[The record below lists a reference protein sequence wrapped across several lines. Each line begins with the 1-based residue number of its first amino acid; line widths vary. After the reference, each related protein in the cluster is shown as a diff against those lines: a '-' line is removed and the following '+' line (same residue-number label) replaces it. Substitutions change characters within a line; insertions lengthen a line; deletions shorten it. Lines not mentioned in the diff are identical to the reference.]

1 MGGPFD
7 DGPEQPLS
15 GGNVNAAVVRI
26 GQTVR
31 RMPGPYSANVR
42 ALLTHLEA
50 VGFDASPRFLG
61 IDSQNREVLSF
72 IPGQAG
78 PPDGM
83 YSTTMAMIRAAQ
95 LLRRYHEATTGFS
108 MDPQGWA
115 RSDPDPARRDVICH
129 NDAAPYNMI
138 FDAGLPIALPIA
150 LIDFD
155 LAGPGPCLRDL
166 AYLAIWCVPLLFGPG
181 ATGDAG
187 RADLAAGCPRLRLIA
202 ASYGTDDLPGLLTQA
217 DAMLAHMGDQ
227 NAMLHMLGPTVA
239 AGLIAGGHLAHWQT
253 QLQAFRQVLP
263 QLRRVLGLSVNP
275 AP

>member
-1 MGGPFD
+1 LADWSD

-31 RMPGPYSANVR
+31 RVPGPYSANVH
-42 ALLTHLEA
+42 ALLHHLEA

-61 IDSQNREVLSF
+61 IDAQRREVLSF

-78 PPDGM
+78 QPDDM
-83 YSTTMAMIRAAQ
+83 FSTTMAMIRASQ
-95 LLRRYHEATTGFS
+95 LLRRYHDATTGFS

-115 RSDPDPARRDVICH
+115 RSDPDPARREVICH

-138 FDAGLPIALPIA
+138 FEAGLPIA

-155 LAGPGPCLRDL
+155 LAGPGPRLRDL
-166 AYLAIWCVPLLFGPG
+166 AYLAIWCVPLLFGPD
-181 ATGDAG
+181 AAGDAG

-202 ASYGTDDLPGLLTQA
+202 ASYGTDDLPGLLA
-217 DAMLAHMGDQ
+217 EAEAMLVHMGDQ

-239 AGLIAGGHLAHWQT
+239 ARLIAGGHLAHWQT
-253 QLQAFRQVLP
+253 QLYAFRQELA
-263 QLRRVLGLSVNP
+263 QLRRVSGLGIHP